1 MVNDV
6 IVKFIDDL
14 KAKQQIRLFDE
25 AATKQ
30 AIIRTHCSKAI
41 YPNIP
46 IVTLAD
52 TQPLLSPLPIG
63 KSIACSAV

>member
-30 AIIRTHCSKAI
+30 AII
-41 YPNIP
+41 
-46 IVTLAD
+46 
-52 TQPLLSPLPIG
+52 LPILQLLG
-63 KSIACSAV
+63 WSIFYA